1 MKKHMWKNILWG
13 ILFLAGAAFIVF
25 TATGVIEHVD
35 VLKIVFSVIFAG
47 IIISSI
53 PEMNFWGILFP
64 LSFICIM
71 FDKEWGIEELTPWP
85 VIGIA
90 LLGSIGLSLIFSPV
104 KKKLNQNKHCHYHK
118 NDGSGRD
125 HFDNEEVI
133 IDDNG
138 DVIRCETKFAGE
150 TKYIKSENLRAVE
163 IINKFGGTNL
173 YFDGCKVPSGQATI
187 DLDCSCGGVE
197 LYFPKNWKV
206 IRQVSYSFGAVE
218 EKNFPDITPD
228 SPEIYLTG
236 SVNFSGV
243 DIKYI

>member
-197 LYFPKNWKV
+197 LYFPNNWKV
-206 IRQVSYSFGAVE
+206 I
-218 EKNFPDITPD
+218 I
-228 SPEIYLTG
+228 
-236 SVNFSGV
+236 
-243 DIKYI
+243 